1 MKSEKLREK
10 DRYIFKLIVEKY
22 LKIGKPVSSK
32 LIADTDQVDVSS
44 ATVRNIMAKLEN
56 RGFLSQPHTSAG
68 RIPTDLGLRF
78 YVNNLLEEAFQ
89 DFRAIDYSLN
99 DIRSK
104 QFDFRSLL
112 NKTSEMLS
120 EYSNNMGFVISPR
133 ISRLNFKHARF
144 IKIGEDKILLILVT
158 TSSLVVN
165 EIVETS
171 AYFTQTELDNASHFI
186 NKNFTGRTLE
196 FVKGYLMEQVPKYR
210 VKFEDSLEKVSIL
223 IKAYFQQEYIHSDIF
238 MQGTSKLLEKPDLF
252 NMEKLQSLFRNF
264 EEKSKL
270 ARLLSEFI
278 SLDRVKVLIGA
289 EVDIPDISECSLIL
303 SHYGTEN
310 QILGSLGILGP
321 KRLPYKEIIPLVEC
335 VAKQLSQTFSYNQ

>member
-1 MKSEKLREK
+1 MKSENFRDK
-10 DRYIFKLIVEKY
+10 DRYIFKLIVENY
-22 LKIGKPVSSK
+22 LKIGKPVSSG
-32 LIADTDQVDVSS
+32 LIADKDKVDVSS
-44 ATVRNIMAKLEN
+44 ATVRNIMVKLEN
-56 RGFLSQPHTSAG
+56 RGYLKQPHTSAG
-68 RIPTDLGLRF
+68 RVPTDLGLRF
-78 YVNNLLEEAFQ
+78 YVNSLLEDAFQ
-89 DFRAIDYSLN
+89 DIHAVDYSLD

-104 QFDFRSLL
+104 KFDFRSLL

-144 IKIGEDKILLILVT
+144 IKIGEDKILLILIT
-158 TSSLVVN
+158 TSNMVVN

-171 AYFTQTELDNASHFI
+171 AYFSQTELDKASHFM
-186 NKNFTGRTLE
+186 NQNFQGRTLE

-210 VKFEDSLEKVSIL
+210 VKFEDGLEKISIL
-223 IKAYFQQEYIHSDIF
+223 IKAYFKQECNRSDIF
-238 MQGTSKLLEKPDLF
+238 MQGTSKLLEKPELF
-252 NMEKLQSLFRNF
+252 SMEKLQSLFRNF

-278 SLDRVKVLIGA
+278 SLDRVKVLIGT

-321 KRLPYKEIIPLVEC
+321 KRLPYKKIIPLVEC
-335 VAKQLSQTFSYNQ
+335 VAKKLSQTFSYNQ